1 LILVRALWS
10 MGGFDM
16 RSSCLLPAVNSPLL
30 VFMVQCPV
38 MDDVEARTRQELVD
52 ILAVLTELT
61 GLPSRWSG
69 RVELVPEADFKGRKR
84 QICDIQIDA
93 ALATQDARWATLIH
107 EALHSVSADY
117 NGVDFRTS
125 PGWEEGVVEK
135 LQRMLRP
142 VILTRLSI
150 SVDPNTFVPGE
161 TQHQYNKYIEALTS
175 LSQALNYIEAQFF
188 HDLLKMPIGQRPTF
202 VFGLGNQL
210 PGQKRVDFFRL
221 FSVANSLLK
230 DY

>member
-1 LILVRALWS
+1 
-10 MGGFDM
+10 
-16 RSSCLLPAVNSPLL
+16 
-30 VFMVQCPV
+30 
-38 MDDVEARTRQELVD
+38 
-52 ILAVLTELT
+52 
-61 GLPSRWSG
+61 
-69 RVELVPEADFKGRKR
+69 
-84 QICDIQIDA
+84 
-93 ALATQDARWATLIH
+93 
-107 EALHSVSADY
+107 
-117 NGVDFRTS
+117 
-125 PGWEEGVVEK
+125 
-135 LQRMLRP
+135 MLRP

>member
-1 LILVRALWS
+1 
-10 MGGFDM
+10 M
-16 RSSCLLPAVNSPLL
+16 
-30 VFMVQCPV
+30 
-38 MDDVEARTRQELVD
+38 EARTQKELID
-52 ILAVLTELT
+52 IVAVLMELT

-69 RVELVPEADFKGRKR
+69 RVELVPEAEFKGRKR
-84 QICDIQIDA
+84 AICDIQIDA

-117 NGVDFRTS
+117 SGVDFRTA

-135 LQRMLRP
+135 LQRMFRP
-142 VILTRLSI
+142 VILTRI
-150 SVDPNTFVPGE
+150 NITVDPATFVSGE
-161 TQHQYNKYIEALTS
+161 TQHQYNKYIEVLIS
-175 LSQALNYIEAQFF
+175 LSQTLNYTEEQFF
-188 HDLLKMPIGQRPTF
+188 YDLLKMPIRQRPTF

-210 PGQKRVDFFRL
+210 PGQKRIDFFRL